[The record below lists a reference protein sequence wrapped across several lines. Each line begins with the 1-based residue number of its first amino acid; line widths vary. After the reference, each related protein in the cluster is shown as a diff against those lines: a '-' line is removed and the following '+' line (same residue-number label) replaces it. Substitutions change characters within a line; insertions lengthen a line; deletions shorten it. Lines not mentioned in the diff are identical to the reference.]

1 MAKTGRPR
9 IPINWDQFDQLV
21 AFQCSQE
28 EIAAFFKCSVDTIDR
43 ALQSERGESFAEVWL
58 KRRLYGK
65 IRLRKAQFGIV
76 ERGGPG
82 AATMAIYLD
91 KKIMPEENPDRIP
104 EPPPMHPDLVA
115 IVNGKKTFAQF
126 SLKAGYPLPFIQQ
139 EQMRSFGFDEEIA
152 RLLLG
157 SRGYGKT
164 DYVTVL
170 GVAYDIYLNY
180 DDKRH
185 LDKEKAST
193 NLIISKSKTRN
204 AALIEEI
211 AKALES
217 NDVELD
223 KNSAFIIRVKG
234 LVGKDHSVE
243 AITIKTSMRGRHPK
257 RVIMDDPV
265 TEEDVSPAMRKTV
278 KRKYDEAYKLCKN
291 ILVIGQPAHA
301 DDLYADLRTILK
313 KMEVPHGTI
322 PQLDA
327 DLTAMLAAGV
337 DKVSVEMSYHLR
349 VPIEGSMPFANI
361 KWLDK
366 YPNGE
371 SVAFMDPS
379 DGGNYTALTVL
390 RGLMDGVAV
399 FGKAWKRPWYHC
411 VDEML
416 LILKQRGVKRLCF
429 ETNKHGGQPIDQL
442 HALLGPHQIGVVG
455 KYSDSNKHAA
465 IMAAGSYANL
475 IHLSRESDKAYIDQT
490 VKYEWGAEF
499 DDAPDSL
506 ARCLEWIGYI
516 KGKPR
521 SIK

>member
-1 MAKTGRPR
+1 MARTGRPR
-9 IPINWDQFDQLV
+9 IPINWEQFDQLV
-21 AFQCSQE
+21 AYQCTQE

-43 ALQSERGESFAEVWL
+43 ALQSERGESFAEVWS

-91 KKIMPEENPDRIP
+91 KKIMPEENPDRP
-104 EPPPMHPDLVA
+104 PMPPPMAPDLLA
-115 IVNGKKTFAQF
+115 IGNGKKTFAQF
-126 SLKAGYPLPFIQQ
+126 ALAAGYPLPFPKQ
-139 EQMRSFGFDEEIA
+139 EEMRAFGFDETEA

-157 SRGYGKT
+157 ARGYGKT
-164 DYVTVL
+164 DYVTVI

-180 DDKRH
+180 GDELH
-185 LDKEKAST
+185 LDKETAST

-211 AKALES
+211 ANALEA
-217 NDVELD
+217 NGVKLA
-223 KNSAFIIRVKG
+223 KNSAYIIRVEG

-257 RVIMDDPV
+257 RIIMDDPV

-291 ILVIGQPAHA
+291 VIVIGQPAHA
-301 DDLYADLRTILK
+301 DDLYAELRPILK
-313 KMEVPHGTI
+313 KMEVAHGAI

-327 DLTAMLAAGV
+327 DLTAMLNAGV
-337 DKVSVEMSYHLR
+337 DRISIEMSYHLR
-349 VPIEGSMPFANI
+349 VPAEGSMPFANI
-361 KWLDK
+361 KYLDK
-366 YPNGE
+366 YPNGD
-371 SVAFMDPS
+371 SVAFIDPS

-399 FGKAWKRPWYHC
+399 YGKAWKRPWYHC
-411 VDEML
+411 IDEMVPI
-416 LILKQRGVKRLCF
+416 LIQKGVRRLCF
-429 ETNKHGGQPIDQL
+429 ETNKHGNQPIDQL
-442 HALLGPHQIGVVG
+442 HVLLGPHKIGVVG

-465 IMAAGSYANL
+465 IMAAGSYSNL
-475 IHLSRESDKAYIDQT
+475 IHLSRESDKAYTDQ
-490 VKYEWGAEF
+490 VLKYEWGAEF

-516 KGKPR
+516 KGK
-521 SIK
+521 SKKG